1 MPASELV
8 KILSV
13 DTKKIASKGLS
24 FLLVNLQELLRDLRE
39 NPSKSRSFVKKP
51 DDWKNSRSSFIMGLQ
66 WSRISITDGN

>member
-51 DDWKNSRSSFIMGLQ
+51 DD
-66 WSRISITDGN
+66 